1 MTDVGERVKRIELDF
16 FGRPLIFEAG
26 KLARQSDSSVT
37 VQFADTMVLVT
48 VVGEKKKPRE
58 GADFI
63 PLVVDYLERSYAAGK
78 IPGGFF
84 KREGRPSEK
93 EIITS
98 RLIDRPVRPLLPK
111 GYPYDVQ
118 IIAQVLSS
126 DQENEA
132 DVLALTGASAA
143 LLLSDIPFDG
153 PIAAVRVGRIDG
165 KLVVNPTQAEMAKSD
180 MDIVVACKD
189 DYMVMV
195 EGATDGVAED
205 ALLEALEFAQ
215 DAVKPLLEAQRELQE
230 SLGKAKREFEP
241 TKMPED
247 LANKIADYAEP
258 FIREAMDVSVK
269 LDRYAKLDEILNEVS
284 EKFRSEIVEWKIAEA
299 KERGRVVTEADVDP
313 AKVINAQLEEL
324 YYGLLRRRIVDEG
337 WRIGGR
343 KSDEVRPIHC
353 EVGLLP
359 RTHGSALFTR
369 GETQALVLT
378 TLGTSEDEQ
387 RLDNLVGEP
396 VKPFMVHYNFHPFCT
411 GEVKMLRSPGRRE
424 IGHGVLAERALKSVL
439 PPDDLFPYTIRIV
452 SEILESN
459 GSSSMATV
467 CGGTLSL
474 MDAGV
479 PIKAPV
485 AGIAMGLIKEG
496 EKYVVITDLL
506 GDEDHAGDMD
516 FKVAGTRTG
525 ITAVQMDIKIAGIT
539 REIMAEALEQARRAR
554 AHVLNK
560 MTEVL
565 DKPRPELSEYAPRI
579 YLLHIPQERVRNLIG
594 PGGKNIQ
601 KIIAETGVKID
612 IEEPGRVHVISNDG
626 PSAKKAIKL
635 IRAYTHQVRQGEF
648 YVAKVLW
655 IEDDFG
661 ATVELFPGTTGL
673 VHISQIDN
681 RRVNK
686 VSDVLKEGDEIL
698 VKVVSVDPQ
707 GKMKLSRKAA
717 LGVPLEKAVKLDVD

>member
-1 MTDVGERVKRIELDF
+1 MTDAGEQTKRIELDF
-16 FGRPLIFEAG
+16 FERPMIIETGR
-26 KLARQSDSSVT
+26 LARQADSAVT
-37 VQFADTMVLVT
+37 VQFADTMVLAT
-48 VVGEKKKPRE
+48 VVGEKKRPRE
-58 GADFI
+58 GVDFV

-98 RLIDRPVRPLLPK
+98 RLIDRPIRPLLPK

-132 DVLALTGASAA
+132 DVLAVTGASAA
-143 LLLSDIPFDG
+143 LMLSDIPFDG
-153 PIAAVRVGRIDG
+153 PIAAVRIGRVDG
-165 KLVVNPTQAEMAKSD
+165 KLVVNPTQSQMEASD

-189 DYMVMV
+189 DYVVMV
-195 EGATDGVAED
+195 EGSAEGVSEGV
-205 ALLEALEFAQ
+205 LLEALEFAQ
-215 DAVKPLLEAQRELQE
+215 EAVKPLLEAQRELQR
-230 SLGKAKREFEP
+230 SLGKPKREFTPER
-241 TKMPED
+241 MPDE
-247 LANKIADYAEP
+247 LVKRIEEYAEP
-258 FIREAMDVSVK
+258 LIYRALEIPAK
-269 LDRYAKLDEILNEVS
+269 LERHARLDEILDEVAGR
-284 EKFRSEIVEWKIAEA
+284 FGSEIVSWKTTAASEQGKAVSESDI
-299 KERGRVVTEADVDP
+299 DP
-313 AKVINAQLEEL
+313 ARIVGPLLEEL
-324 YYGLLRRRIVDEG
+324 YYRLVRRRIVDEG

-343 KSDEVRPIHC
+343 RFDEVRPIRC

-387 RLDNLVGEP
+387 KLDNLMGEP

-424 IGHGVLAERALKSVL
+424 IGHGVLAERALKAVL
-439 PPDDLFPYTIRIV
+439 PPEDLFPYTIRIV

-496 EKYVVITDLL
+496 DRHVILTDLL

-516 FKVAGTRTG
+516 FKIAGTRTG

-554 AHVLNK
+554 AHVLKK
-560 MTEVL
+560 MSEAL
-565 DKPRPELSEYAPRI
+565 DKPRPELSKYAPRI
-579 YLLHIPQERVRNLIG
+579 YLLHVPQDRVRNLIG
-594 PGGKNIQ
+594 PGGKHIQ

-612 IEEPGRVHVISNDG
+612 IEEPGKVHIISNDAK
-626 PSAKKAIKL
+626 SAEKAIKL
-635 IRAYTHQVRQGEF
+635 VRAYTHQAEVGK
-648 YVAKVLW
+648 YYIGKVKW

-661 ATVELFPGTTGL
+661 AMVEIFPGTIGL
-673 VHISQIDN
+673 LHISQIDN
-681 RRVNK
+681 RRINK
-686 VSDVLKEGDEIL
+686 VSDVLKEGDEVL
-698 VKVVSVDPQ
+698 VKVLAVDPQ
-707 GKMKLSRKAA
+707 GKIRLSRKAA
-717 LGVPLEKAVKLDVD
+717 LKVSPDKAVKFDID